1 MQANTETYHVYFD
14 TDSSIVVMEWD
25 GYATSQQFKEGT
37 ELMLN
42 TLIKH
47 QSVKVLA
54 DIKDMV
60 LIGMED
66 QQWLDTQFIPR
77 AIKFGFKA
85 IAIIKPDNYFNRVAV
100 ETLITSAHS
109 SRVKMLVVASGPS
122 GLGAWQAVRRDIA
135 ADYRRAFGAEPGP
148 VLGLGVMTDTDN
160 TGAKAA
166 GEYAD
171 LRFECAGS

>member
-1 MQANTETYHVYFD
+1 MDTNTETYHIYFD
-14 TDSSIVVMEWD
+14 NDSSAVVMEWD

-85 IAIIKPDNYFNRVAV
+85 VAIVKPDNYFNRVAV
-100 ETLITSAHS
+100 ETVADKIGSDKLTIRFFDAVAEAKEWLKSVHLPSA
-109 SRVKMLVVASGPS
+109 
-122 GLGAWQAVRRDIA
+122 
-135 ADYRRAFGAEPGP
+135 
-148 VLGLGVMTDTDN
+148 
-160 TGAKAA
+160 
-166 GEYAD
+166 
-171 LRFECAGS
+171 